1 MKQEDD
7 IDSMMSERMWHL
19 NKILRIMEMEVEDLK
34 VAKKNAIQKKDVNA

>member
-7 IDSMMSERMWHL
+7 IDSMMSE
-19 NKILRIMEMEVEDLK
+19 RIMEMEVEDLK